1 MHSHNLARYLFAT
14 THYRPTLLFRLANNM
29 AATTAVLLIELI
41 VLILVGDID
50 YTAYAFE
57 HLR

>member
-1 MHSHNLARYLFAT
+1 
-14 THYRPTLLFRLANNM
+14 M

-41 VLILVGDID
+41 VLIFVGDID